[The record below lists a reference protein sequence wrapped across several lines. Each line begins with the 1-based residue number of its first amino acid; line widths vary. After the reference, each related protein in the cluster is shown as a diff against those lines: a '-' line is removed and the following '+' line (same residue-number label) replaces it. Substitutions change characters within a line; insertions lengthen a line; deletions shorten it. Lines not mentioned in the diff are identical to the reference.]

1 MATPSYDDENAV
13 RSYPDEPYPGTANNN
28 GGAKHVPTN
37 KKEATIPM
45 RIVRVD
51 TIPMTAEDLD
61 NAAEALAVLLN
72 HFRREHPDLA
82 T

>member
-13 RSYPDEPYPGTANNN
+13 RSYPDEPHPGTATNN
-28 GGAKHVPTN
+28 GGAKHIPTN
-37 KKEATIPM
+37 KKETTIPM
-45 RIVRVD
+45 RIARVD
-51 TIPMTAEDLD
+51 TIPMTTEDLD

>member
-13 RSYPDEPYPGTANNN
+13 RSYPDEPYPGTATNN

-37 KKEATIPM
+37 NKETTIPM

>member
-1 MATPSYDDENAV
+1 MATAPNDDDNAV
-13 RSYPDEPYPGTANNN
+13 RSYPDQPQHGTATNN

-37 KKEATIPM
+37 EKKTTIPM
-45 RIVRVD
+45 RIARVG

-72 HFRREHPDLA
+72 QFWREHPNLA
-82 T
+82 A

>member
-1 MATPSYDDENAV
+1 
-13 RSYPDEPYPGTANNN
+13 
-28 GGAKHVPTN
+28 
-37 KKEATIPM
+37 M

>member
-1 MATPSYDDENAV
+1 MATAPYDDENAV
-13 RSYPDEPYPGTANNN
+13 RSYPDGPHSGTATKS
-28 GGAKHVPTN
+28 GGAKHIPTN
-37 KKEATIPM
+37 ERKTTIPM
-45 RIVRVD
+45 RIARVD

-82 T
+82 A

>member
-1 MATPSYDDENAV
+1 MATPSHDDENAV

-28 GGAKHVPTN
+28 GDAKHIPTN

-45 RIVRVD
+45 RIARID

-82 T
+82 